1 MELKMQK
8 RYWKTSFASLISSTP
23 NNQVRPSTDK
33 IPIALLACWRPLTFL
48 SEVTLLPEARR
59 YRKMTTKA
67 MVLARRMITTGAS
80 KPMTNCRPLTRQL
93 QNSREK
99 KNGDIPEIKMC
110 NLLPCNKFRR
120 ALSTY
125 ITSCLFR
132 YPKQQTSL
140 NYHNLFTKNGHIMR
154 ACIYCHGYY

>member
-33 IPIALLACWRPLTFL
+33 IPIALLACWRPLTFI

-67 MVLARRMITTGAS
+67 MVLARRMVTTGAS
-80 KPMTNCRPLTRQL
+80 KPMTNCR
-93 QNSREK
+93 K
-99 KNGDIPEIKMC
+99 KNGDILEIKMC

-132 YPKQQTSL
+132 HPKQQTSL
-140 NYHNLFTKNGHIMR
+140 NYHNLFTKNGHIMH